1 MADTFDSLRPRIV
14 DYLHERGI
22 NPRKRFRC
30 LNPAHLDRD
39 PSMGFDPKRNKVHC
53 FACGADYDLFDLL
66 TIDENLSS
74 PLEALT
80 LASKRYGDSSS
91 HTPLSSHLPAGKRSD
106 RSVARPLPTGPAPLG
121 SGADRPARRAVPESG
136 GSRGEGG
143 SAPIVSG
150 EETVSPAYLDIC
162 FAHRAETS
170 YFYQR
175 GLSMDT
181 VDRFRL
187 GYDPRLGCVVLPC
200 EGGRCVR
207 RSVGEKRYLNEK
219 GQPSPL
225 FQPELLLSHSP
236 LGSGSAAGE
245 TSARSLA
252 PRLPTANAYSQG
264 ARRICKAAE
273 PPTAAQ
279 PLVCGGSP
287 VSAGET
293 PVFLLEGAFDAL
305 SAEEL
310 GHRACALNGSGNREK
325 AAALLRRLPKPA
337 PILILTDNDTA
348 GEAWARALTDEF
360 PWLYRCPPVPQGKDL
375 NEYLCADR
383 EGAARF
389 LSQCVADWAA
399 SQPPPYTESSAAG
412 QMEAFLA
419 YIEKQAS
426 RPALKTGFPKLDEAL
441 DGGLYDGLYVIGA
454 VSSLGKTAF
463 CMQMAD
469 QLAMEGR
476 DVLIFSLEM
485 MTWELMARSISRES
499 FQLDTSARRRMAKT
513 ARGVLDGKRWANY
526 TAQETA
532 HLELARTKYASY
544 AGRLYFREGD
554 HETGLDY
561 IQKEVARHIAE
572 TGVKPVVLI
581 DYLQIIA
588 PVDVHFTDKQ
598 NLDRV
603 VCALKKLS
611 RQYELTIFAIS
622 SFNRENYNL
631 EVSMNAFKE
640 SGGIDYSADV
650 LLGLQARGAGKPG
663 FNIDEE
669 KRKDPRELELKIL
682 KNRSAALGAP
692 IPLRY
697 YPAFSCFEE
706 G

>member
-1 MADTFDSLRPRIV
+1 MSDTFDSLRPRLT
-14 DYLHERGI
+14 DYLYDRGI

-30 LNPAHLDRD
+30 LNPQHLDRN
-39 PSMGFDPKRNKVHC
+39 PSMGYDPNRQKVHC

-66 TIDENLSS
+66 TLDHNLTS
-74 PLEALT
+74 PREALSF
-80 LASKRYGDSSS
+80 ASRLYGDGSAEI
-91 HTPLSSHLPAGKRSD
+91 PAKREF
-106 RSVARPLPTGPAPLG
+106 
-121 SGADRPARRAVPESG
+121 PESG
-136 GSRGEGG
+136 GRGEVGERG
-143 SAPIVSG
+143 FAPPS
-150 EETVSPAYLDIC
+150 EETNTLPSDYIETC
-162 FAHRAETS
+162 RTHRHETD
-170 YFYQR
+170 YFTAR
-175 GLSMDT
+175 GLSADT

-187 GYDPRLGCVVLPC
+187 GFDPMHGCVVLPC
-200 EGGRCVR
+200 ENGRCVR
-207 RSVGEKRYLNEK
+207 RSVSEKRYLNEK

-225 FQPELLLSHSP
+225 FQPELL
-236 LGSGSAAGE
+236 
-245 TSARSLA
+245 T
-252 PRLPTANAYSQG
+252 
-264 ARRICKAAE
+264 AAE
-273 PPTAAQ
+273 DRGT
-279 PLVCGGSP
+279 
-287 VSAGET
+287 
-293 PVFLLEGAFDAL
+293 VFLLEGTFDAL

-310 GHRACALNGSGNREK
+310 GYRAAALNGSGNREK
-325 AAALLRRLPKPA
+325 AAALLQKLDKPA
-337 PILILTDNDTA
+337 PILLLTDNDAA
-348 GEAWARALTDEF
+348 GDAWAKALADEF
-360 PWLYRCPPVPQGKDL
+360 PWLYRCPPVPVGKDL

-389 LSQCVADWAA
+389 LAACVSDWKAH
-399 SQPPPYTESSAAG
+399 QPPPYESQSAAG
-412 QMEAFLA
+412 QMDAFRA
-419 YIEKQAS
+419 YIEKQAQ
-426 RPALKTGFPKLDEAL
+426 RPALKTGFAKLDEAL

-469 QLAMEGR
+469 QLAMKGQ
-476 DVLIFSLEM
+476 DVLVFSLEM

-513 ARGVLDGKRWANY
+513 VRGVLDGKRYQNY
-526 TAQETA
+526 TAQENA
-532 HLELARTKYASY
+532 HLELAQTRYATY
-544 AGRLYFREGD
+544 AGHLYFREGD

-561 IQKEVARHIAE
+561 IQKEIARHIAE

-603 VCALKKLS
+603 VCGLKKLS

-631 EVSMNAFKE
+631 EVSMSAFKE

-682 KNRSAALGAP
+682 KNRSAGLGAP

>member
-1 MADTFDSLRPRIV
+1 MADTFDDLRPRIV
-14 DYLHERGI
+14 DYLYERGI
-22 NPRKRFRC
+22 DPRKRFRC

-66 TIDENLSS
+66 TLENGLSS
-74 PLEALT
+74 PLEALS
-80 LASKRYGDSSS
+80 LASKRYGHGDVTAS
-91 HTPLSSHLPAGKRSD
+91 G
-106 RSVARPLPTGPAPLG
+106 GPA
-121 SGADRPARRAVPESG
+121 G

-143 SAPIVSG
+143 SAPHSG
-150 EETVSPAYLDIC
+150 EKLPPSYIEEC
-162 FAHRAETS
+162 FAHRRETD
-170 YFYQR
+170 YFARR
-175 GLSMDT
+175 GLSQAT

-187 GYDPRLGCVVLPC
+187 GYDPQRDCVVLPC
-200 EGGRCVR
+200 DGGRCVR
-207 RSVGEKRYLNEK
+207 RSVSEKRYLNER

-225 FQPELLLSHSP
+225 FQPELLTASSQSP
-236 LGSGSAAGE
+236 
-245 TSARSLA
+245 
-252 PRLPTANAYSQG
+252 LPTANA
-264 ARRICKAAE
+264 
-273 PPTAAQ
+273 
-279 PLVCGGSP
+279 V
-287 VSAGET
+287 
-293 PVFLLEGAFDAL
+293 PVFLLEGTFDAL
-305 SAEEL
+305 SAEER
-310 GHRACALNGSGNREK
+310 GYPDCALNGSGNREK
-325 AAALLRRLPKPA
+325 AAALLRQLPKPA
-337 PILILTDNDTA
+337 PILLLTDNDAA
-348 GEAWARALTDEF
+348 GDAWARALTDEF
-360 PWLYRCPPVPQGKDL
+360 PWLYRCPVVPEGKDL

-383 EGAARF
+383 EGATRF
-389 LSQCVADWAA
+389 LAQCVADWEA
-399 SQPPPYTESSAAG
+399 QLPPPYAQSSAAG
-412 QMEAFLA
+412 RMDDFLA
-419 YIEKQAS
+419 YIQKQAS
-426 RPALKTGFPKLDEAL
+426 RPALKTGFEKLDQAL

-469 QLAMEGR
+469 QLAQQGR

-485 MTWELMARSISRES
+485 MAWELMARSISRES
-499 FQLDTSARRRMAKT
+499 FQLDTSAGRRIAKT
-513 ARGVLDGKRWANY
+513 ARGVLDGRRWASY
-526 TAQETA
+526 TAQEKA
-532 HLELARTKYASY
+532 HLEMARDRYAAY
-544 AGRLYFREGD
+544 AGHLYFREGD

-561 IQKEVARHIAE
+561 IRQEVARHIAE

-598 NLDRV
+598 NLDRI

-697 YPAFSCFEE
+697 YPAFSCFVE